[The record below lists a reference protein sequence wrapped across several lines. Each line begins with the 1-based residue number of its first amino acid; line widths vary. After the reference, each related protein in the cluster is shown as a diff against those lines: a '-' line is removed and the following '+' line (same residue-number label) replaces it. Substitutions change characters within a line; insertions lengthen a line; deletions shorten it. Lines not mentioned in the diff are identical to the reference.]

1 MWYTALRTDKEY
13 PTRKNLNIGI
23 ALATSKDGLKFIPH
37 EAGIVI
43 KPDFNNP
50 IEDYICSKPVVY
62 FDKGIYKMWYN
73 SAGSGYRVRYAESE
87 DGINFNIDPDI
98 VIEASNQGWDSN
110 MTEYVCTISQ
120 EDKELLFYCGNNF
133 SGIGIA
139 EKLN

>member
-1 MWYTALRTDKEY
+1 MITKENLISAY
-13 PTRKNLNIGI
+13 FIDNERQNIEVLTR
-23 ALATSKDGLKFIPH
+23 
-37 EAGIVI
+37 
-43 KPDFNNP
+43 
-50 IEDYICSKPVVY
+50 
-62 FDKGIYKMWYN
+62 
-73 SAGSGYRVRYAESE
+73 SE

-139 EKLN
+139 EKLNET